1 MPYSKEQLEQRRQCN
16 RFIYRECRARK
27 DKEQQ
32 EQRRERNR
40 QAQYRYHQKQKHH
53 FQGRNKIDET
63 TIVPFHLKPTII
75 CIHFNTETP
84 AALKDLFTRMDI
96 IGYDFRNNIQA
107 YNNLFAFISLGVHL
121 DQQFANGKNG
131 IYTFRAQG

>member
-1 MPYSKEQLEQRRQCN
+1 FCCN
-16 RFIYRECRARK
+16 
-27 DKEQQ
+27 D
-32 EQRRERNR
+32 
-40 QAQYRYHQKQKHH
+40 
-53 FQGRNKIDET
+53 GKIRL
-63 TIVPFHLKPTII
+63 V
-75 CIHFNTETP
+75 NTETP

-131 IYTFRAQG
+131 IYTFRAQGSMYHVIGFFLSPAEYSPKYLQLYIYD